1 VRLFGLITRHMIA
14 KIFLAVALVVG
25 FAFLFQ
31 ATNDAQREADTLKD
45 ETRKSS
51 ETVAHMIIG
60 AVEHSMLAGEGIQVK
75 ALIAEL
81 VHRVPEARVQVFDQ
95 RGVEVFGPP
104 TPAPRTADIPARV
117 RAVLAD
123 RQRRAEGD
131 VIVRPVPAEERC
143 TACHKDGSPLRGVLT
158 LEVDRAACTARRE
171 DALAQLVLD
180 GFIHVMTAR
189 KSELLDDYFSELH
202 ERAPGVRGAAVF
214 DREGALSFGG
224 AIAGLDDSA
233 VLAAIAGGKQARSKH
248 GDGTLDLVP
257 LVMQDRC
264 VACHKD
270 KVGSVRGLLA
280 LSLSPRG
287 AGGCD
292 AEELEAVVDTSLRY
306 IMLSQLGRRI
316 ADFLDAAA
324 QTGAIKWLEL
334 HDHEGRR
341 YWTTRQ
347 PPPPENVARVLRD
360 RHGIRLF
367 VGEGES
373 ERSLVAEPL
382 ANGEGCK
389 RCHGGDSDLRGV
401 VTVSMSTAMAAE
413 ARQAMLTRRTL
424 LSFITLGALLAV
436 LILLLRY
443 LVLRPVRQIGDVADA
458 VSEGNLTVA
467 VLRAREDGD
476 EMARLGYRVN
486 HMVGGLRAKSQLEK
500 FVSRG
505 AARAAEAGG
514 LEGVARHGQ
523 RRAATVLF
531 SDIRGFTTFSE
542 TVSPEA
548 VVEMLNRVLDA
559 QARVVHNHGGDI
571 DKFVG
576 DALMALFHG
585 AQAESRAAHA
595 AVAMVE
601 AVHVARVAGESFTVG
616 IGIAAGEVVYGAM
629 GSESRM
635 DFTVIGDVVNTG
647 ARLCSAADSDQVLVT
662 EAVARALG
670 DSADIELVA
679 GAPLQVKGKRDPVPV
694 FQARR
699 RASAARSAEP
709 PV

>member
-1 VRLFGLITRHMIA
+1 MIA

-31 ATNDAQREADTLKD
+31 ATRDAQREADTLKD
-45 ETRKSS
+45 ETRKSA
-51 ETVAHMIIG
+51 ETVAHMIVG

-81 VHRVPEARVQVFDQ
+81 THRVPEARVQVFDQ
-95 RGVEVFGPP
+95 RGVEVFGPRS
-104 TPAPRTADIPARV
+104 PAPRPDQIPARV
-117 RAVLAD
+117 RATLAD
-123 RQRRAEGD
+123 RQRRVDGD

-143 TACHKDGSPLRGVLT
+143 AACHKDGAPLRGVLT
-158 LEVDRAACTARRE
+158 LEVDRAACATGRE
-171 DALAQLVLD
+171 DAVSHLVLD

-189 KSELLDDYFSELH
+189 KSELLDDYFGELH

-224 AIAGLDDSA
+224 AIAGLDEKT
-233 VLAAIAGGKQARSKH
+233 VLAGIAGGKAERRAL

-270 KVGSVRGLLA
+270 QVGSVRGLLA

-306 IMLSQLGRRI
+306 IMLSKLGRRI

-324 QTGAIKWLEL
+324 ATGAIKWLEL
-334 HDHEGRR
+334 HDHLGRR
-341 YWTTRQ
+341 YWTTR
-347 PPPPENVARVLRD
+347 PPPPPGNVARVLRE
-360 RHGIRLF
+360 RRGIRLF
-367 VGEGES
+367 VGEGGS

-382 ANGEGCK
+382 ANRAGCK
-389 RCHGGDSDLRGV
+389 QCHGGGADLRGV

-413 ARQAMLTRRTL
+413 AREAMLTRRTL
-424 LSFITLGALLAV
+424 FSFLTLGALLAV
-436 LILLLRY
+436 LIVLLRY

-458 VSEGNLTVA
+458 VSEGNLAVA

-476 EMARLGYRVN
+476 EMARLGFRVN
-486 HMVGGLRAKSQLEK
+486 HMVSGLRAKTQLEK

-514 LEGVARHGQ
+514 VDGVARAGE
-523 RRAATVLF
+523 RRSATVLF

-542 TVSPEA
+542 TVSPEE

-576 DALMALFHG
+576 DALMAVFQG
-585 AQAESRAAHA
+585 AGAEARAVHA

-601 AVHVARVAGESFTVG
+601 AVHDARALGESFAVG
-616 IGIAAGEVVYGAM
+616 VGIAAGEVVYGAM
-629 GSESRM
+629 GSEARM

-647 ARLCSAADSDQVLVT
+647 ARLCSASDGDEVLVT

-670 DSADIELVA
+670 DAADIELVA
-679 GAPLQVKGKRDPVPV
+679 HAPLQVKGKREPVPV

-699 RASAARSAEP
+699 RRDRS
-709 PV
+709 